1 MSVAFTPWPEELA
14 ARYIEKGYWKGL
26 PLTDVITRHGREL
39 ASASRTALI
48 CQQRQFS
55 YAELD
60 RLSDILASRLY
71 RQGFRAGETAVV
83 QLPNIAEF
91 YIVYFALLKV
101 GIVPVNALFNHKQ
114 LELRSYVEQV
124 QPALMVV
131 SERHQLFQNDQFA
144 STLAEQASTIRH
156 WLVDGETTF
165 GTSLSEWLEALPSEQ
180 TEISSSIPT
189 PTPASEVAFFQLS
202 GGSTGTPKLI
212 PRTHNDYYY
221 SVRASAEICLLN
233 KDTVYLCAL
242 PAPHNF
248 SLSSPGALGVFYA
261 GGTVVLATDPSAM
274 TCFPLIKQ
282 HHVTMTALVPP
293 AVTLWLQAAEDFDY
307 HLDSLKVLQVG
318 GARLS
323 ESLAKQI
330 MPVLGCQLQQ
340 VFGMAEGL
348 VNYTRF
354 DDDNWHVFNTQG
366 RPISEDDEIKVVDE
380 QGIQVPDGEE
390 GALLTRGPYTFRGYF
405 NSPNHNASAFD
416 TDGFYRSGDIVK
428 RTATGYL
435 IVVGRDKDQI
445 NRGGEKIAAEEVE
458 NQLLAHDAV
467 TNVALVA
474 MPDIV
479 MGEKS
484 CAFVIAA
491 DPKLK
496 AITLRKHLRAQGV
509 AEYKLPDRVE
519 FVSELPMTPVGKVD
533 KKLLRQTIQ
542 QTLTIKKEKDV

>member
-1 MSVAFTPWPEELA
+1 MTIPFTPWPAEFAE
-14 ARYIEKGYWKGL
+14 RYIDKGYWIDL
-26 PLTDVITRHGREL
+26 PLTDIVARHCVDPT
-39 ASASRTALI
+39 SASRTALI

-55 YAELD
+55 YADLN
-60 RLSDILASRLY
+60 RLSDILAQHLHA
-71 RQGFRAGETAVV
+71 QGFRAGETAVV
-83 QLPNIAEF
+83 QLPNVAEF
-91 YIVYFALLKV
+91 YIVFLALLKV

-114 LELRSYVEQV
+114 LELRAYIEQV

-131 SERHQLFQNDQFA
+131 SGRHQLFHDDRFVSELNAD
-144 STLAEQASTIRH
+144 TPTIRH
-156 WLVDGETTF
+156 WLVDGEATF
-165 GTSLSEWLEALPSEQ
+165 GTSI
-180 TEISSSIPT
+180 TEILMVQQETQDEVVEFTST
-189 PTPASEVAFFQLS
+189 LAVEVAFFQLS

-221 SVRASAEICLLN
+221 SVRASAEICQL
-233 KDTVYLCAL
+233 DSGTVYLCAL

-274 TCFPLIKQ
+274 SCFPLIHQ
-282 HHVTMTALVPP
+282 HRVTMTALVPP
-293 AVTLWLQAAEDFDY
+293 AVTLWLQAASDFQR
-307 HLDSLKVLQVG
+307 HLVSLNVLQVG

-330 MPVLGCQLQQ
+330 RPVLGCQLQQ

-354 DDDNWHVFNTQG
+354 DDDSWHVFNTQG
-366 RPISEDDEIKVVDE
+366 RPISNDDEIKIVDE
-380 QGIQVPDGEE
+380 HGDEVPSGIA

-405 NSPNHNASAFD
+405 NSPSHNASAFD

-428 RTATGYL
+428 RTTTGYL

-458 NQLLAHDAV
+458 NQLLVHEAV
-467 TNVALVA
+467 TNAALVA
-474 MPDIV
+474 MPDSV

-484 CAFVIAA
+484 CAFVITTN
-491 DPKLK
+491 PLLK

-519 FVSELPMTPVGKVD
+519 FVAHLPMTPVGKVD
-533 KKLLRQTIQ
+533 KKQLRQTIQ
-542 QTLTIKKEKDV
+542 QTLIIKKEKDV

>member
-60 RLSDILASRLY
+60 RLSDILASRLH

-131 SERHQLFQNDQFA
+131 SERHQLFQDDQFA
-144 STLAEQASTIRH
+144 STLAEQISTIRH

-180 TEISSSIPT
+180 AEISSSIPT

-221 SVRASAEICLLN
+221 SVRASAEICQLD

-282 HHVTMTALVPP
+282 HGVTMTALVPP
-293 AVTLWLQAAEDFDY
+293 AVTLWLQAAEDFDH

-330 MPVLGCQLQQ
+330 MPILGCQLQQ

-380 QGIQVPDGEE
+380 LGIQVPDGEE

-405 NSPNHNASAFD
+405 NSPDHNASAFD

-458 NQLLAHDAV
+458 NQLLTHDAV

-533 KKLLRQTIQ
+533 KKQLRQTIQ

>member
-1 MSVAFTPWPEELA
+1 MTIPFTPWPDEFAE
-14 ARYIEKGYWKGL
+14 RYIDKGYWIDL
-26 PLTDVITRHGREL
+26 PLTDIVACHCVDPT
-39 ASASRTALI
+39 SASRTALI

-55 YAELD
+55 YAELN
-60 RLSDILASRLY
+60 RLSDILAQYLHA
-71 RQGFRAGETAVV
+71 QGFRAGETAVV
-83 QLPNIAEF
+83 QLPNVAEF
-91 YIVYFALLKV
+91 YIVFLALLKV

-114 LELRSYVEQV
+114 LELRAYIEQV

-131 SERHQLFQNDQFA
+131 SGSHQLFHDDRFVSELNAD
-144 STLAEQASTIRH
+144 TPTIRH
-156 WLVDGETTF
+156 WLVDGEATF
-165 GTSLSEWLEALPSEQ
+165 GTSI
-180 TEISSSIPT
+180 TEILMVQQETQDEVVEFTST
-189 PTPASEVAFFQLS
+189 LAAEVAFFQLS

-221 SVRASAEICLLN
+221 SVRASAEICLLDSN
-233 KDTVYLCAL
+233 TVYLCAL

-274 TCFPLIKQ
+274 SCFPLIQQ
-282 HHVTMTALVPP
+282 HRVTMTALVPP
-293 AVTLWLQAAEDFDY
+293 AVTLWLQAASDFQR
-307 HLDSLKVLQVG
+307 HLVSLNVLQVG

-330 MPVLGCQLQQ
+330 RPVLGCQLQQ

-354 DDDNWHVFNTQG
+354 DDDSWHVFNTQG
-366 RPISEDDEIKVVDE
+366 RPISNDDEIKIVDE
-380 QGIQVPDGEE
+380 HGDEVPDGIA

-405 NSPNHNASAFD
+405 NSPSHNASAFD

-428 RTATGYL
+428 RTTTGYL

-458 NQLLAHDAV
+458 NQLLVHEAV
-467 TNVALVA
+467 TNAALVA
-474 MPDIV
+474 MPDSM

-484 CAFVIAA
+484 CAFVITTN
-491 DPKLK
+491 PLLK
-496 AITLRKHLRAQGV
+496 TITLRKHLRAQGV

-519 FVSELPMTPVGKVD
+519 FVAHLPMTPVGKVD
-533 KKLLRQTIQ
+533 KKQLRQIIQ
-542 QTLTIKKEKDV
+542 QTLIIKKEKDV